1 MTMAG
6 RSLGPPQWEWIAT
19 ARMVSRQ
26 RPSTTAVEGVL
37 DSLLTGAD
45 QAMVNAFTSGFRVT
59 QAQNAIGKCLS
70 DSAAAA
76 AALESAQV
84 VALGIL
90 VREQLEPA
98 QFEAIYRPF
107 ATVLPGPTYRPAAPI
122 DQQIAGFLKRLPT
135 LKGEIEAE
143 VSAVAKALSQPPKAA
158 GAASAAPGAVSVMAS
173 PVGLDP
179 TANYTAAWKQ
189 VIATANQIGRTQ
201 AFRVMQDSAEQAA
214 PHDGLGIVGFAG
226 VAAGAIF
233 MRDAIPIEKVLLLY
247 EPFASAFPYEALA

>member
-1 MTMAG
+1 MTIAG
-6 RSLGPPQWEWIAT
+6 KSLGPAQWEWIAT
-19 ARMVSRQ
+19 ARMVSR
-26 RPSTTAVEGVL
+26 RRTSTGAVEEVL
-37 DSLLTGAD
+37 DGLLSGAD

-59 QAQNAIGKCLS
+59 QAQAAIGKCLP

-107 ATVLPGPTYRPAAPI
+107 ATVLPGPTYSPPAPI
-122 DQQIAGFLKRLPT
+122 DQQIAGFLKRLPS
-135 LKGEIEAE
+135 LKGDIEAE
-143 VSAVAKALSQPPKAA
+143 VSAVAKALSQQPKAPA
-158 GAASAAPGAVSVMAS
+158 TAAASVVSVAAP

-179 TANYTAAWKQ
+179 AANYTAAWKQ
-189 VIATANQIGRTQ
+189 VLATANQVGRTQ

-233 MRDAIPIEKVLLLY
+233 MRDALPIEKVLLLY
-247 EPFASAFPYEALA
+247 EPFASAFPYESLA

>member
-1 MTMAG
+1 M
-6 RSLGPPQWEWIAT
+6 E
-19 ARMVSRQ
+19 
-26 RPSTTAVEGVL
+26 EVL
-37 DSLLTGAD
+37 DGLLSSAD

-59 QAQNAIGKCLS
+59 QVKSAIERSLPDTNS
-70 DSAAAA
+70 SA

-90 VREQLEPA
+90 VRELLPPA

-122 DQQIAGFLKRLPT
+122 DQQIAGFLRRLPT
-135 LKGEIEAE
+135 LKGDVESE
-143 VSAVAKALSQPPKAA
+143 VSIVAKTLSRPPKAA
-158 GAASAAPGAVSVMAS
+158 ATTTSAAGAV
-173 PVGLDP
+173 PVLAAPAELDP
-179 TANYTAAWKQ
+179 AANYTAAWKQ
-189 VIATANQIGRTQ
+189 VISMANQLGRTQ

-233 MRDAIPIEKVLLLY
+233 MRDALPIEKVLLLY
-247 EPFASAFPYEALA
+247 EPFAGAFPYESLGGR